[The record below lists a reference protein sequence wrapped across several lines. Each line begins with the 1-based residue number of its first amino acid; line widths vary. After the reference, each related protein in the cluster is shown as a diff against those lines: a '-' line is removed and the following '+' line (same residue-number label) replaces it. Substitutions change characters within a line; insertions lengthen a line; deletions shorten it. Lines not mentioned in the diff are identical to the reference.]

1 MRSIPGPEGFVQVHQ
16 IRVRYA
22 ETDQQGV
29 AHHSTYIPWIE
40 EGRTEW
46 LRARGRTY
54 RSMEQEGLIL
64 TVMSVALRYRSSALY
79 DDLIRIETWLS
90 RKGGASLTFHYRL
103 CVVERDGKPL
113 DLLVA
118 EAETRLGLV
127 DRQGRPRRLPPDIL
141 PDPDCPEA

>member
-1 MRSIPGPEGFVQVHQ
+1 MRQVPPIEGFVQVHQ
-16 IRVRYA
+16 IRVRFA

-54 RSMEQEGLIL
+54 RSMEAEGLLL
-64 TVMSVALRYRSSALY
+64 TVMSVGVRYRASAQY
-79 DDLIRIETWLS
+79 DDLVRIETWLS
-90 RKGGASLTFHYRL
+90 KRGGASLTFEYRL
-103 CVVERDGKPL
+103 SVVERDGASL
-113 DLLVA
+113 DLLIA

-127 DRQGRPRRLPPDIL
+127 DAEGRPKRLPPDIL
-141 PDPDCPEA
+141 PDPDCTEA

>member
-1 MRSIPGPEGFVQVHQ
+1 MTPAPQIHH

-46 LRARGRTY
+46 LRAQGRSY
-54 RSMEQEGLIL
+54 RSMEAEGLIL
-64 TVMSVALRYRSSALY
+64 TVMSVNLRYRNSALY
-79 DDLIRIETWLS
+79 DDLIRIETWLGK
-90 RKGGASLTFHYRL
+90 KGGASLTFCYRL
-103 CVVERDGKPL
+103 ILAEREGCEPG
-113 DLLVA
+113 LLIA

-127 DRQGRPRRLPPDIL
+127 DGEGRPRRLPQDLL
-141 PDPDCPEA
+141 PSMD